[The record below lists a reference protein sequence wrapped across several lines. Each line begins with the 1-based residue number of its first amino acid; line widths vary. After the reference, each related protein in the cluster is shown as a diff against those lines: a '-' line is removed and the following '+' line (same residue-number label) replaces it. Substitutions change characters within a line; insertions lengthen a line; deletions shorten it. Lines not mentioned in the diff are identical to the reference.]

1 MSQKELAPNAQ
12 EEMSEKRMEKQKIL
26 KECRDYISRFS
37 YLNVMSQ
44 FFAPQRIHS
53 HLSSHK
59 SKKKKKMKNS
69 NCHVIDLDYK
79 SLNKSE
85 QNEKLFE
92 LL

>member
-1 MSQKELAPNAQ
+1 
-12 EEMSEKRMEKQKIL
+12 
-26 KECRDYISRFS
+26 
-37 YLNVMSQ
+37 
-44 FFAPQRIHS
+44 
-53 HLSSHK
+53 
-59 SKKKKKMKNS
+59 MKNS

>member
-12 EEMSEKRMEKQKIL
+12 EEMSEKRMKKQKIL

-59 SKKKKKMKNS
+59 SKKKK
-69 NCHVIDLDYK
+69 
-79 SLNKSE
+79 
-85 QNEKLFE
+85 NEKFKLSCYRS
-92 LL
+92 

>member
-44 FFAPQRIHS
+44 FFAPQRI
-53 HLSSHK
+53 
-59 SKKKKKMKNS
+59 
-69 NCHVIDLDYK
+69 
-79 SLNKSE
+79 
-85 QNEKLFE
+85 
-92 LL
+92 